1 VICSHCHRKLTRPP
15 VMVGGGMFG
24 PTCARNLFGTKPRV
38 AKAEVKRD
46 GLTRE
51 LWEEVRA

>member
-24 PTCARNLFGTKPRV
+24 PTCARNLFGTKPRT
-38 AKAEVKRD
+38 AKSEVKRD